1 MRADVPN
8 KPNTRDAISR
18 NLAMPILQLV
28 RWFPH
33 KMAEDIAQGDH
44 FPGPEQ
50 TLIGLAPL
58 AVSWRQQPILRL
70 GCRRGRLLEPTLP
83 KRRGGRSNA
92 WIWRLHILRRKR

>member
-1 MRADVPN
+1 MRADLSN
-8 KPNTRDAISR
+8 KQNTRDTISR
-18 NLAMPILQLV
+18 NLAMRIMQLI

-33 KMAEDIAQGDH
+33 KMVENIAQEGH

-58 AVSWRQQPILRL
+58 AVSWRQRPILRL
-70 GCRRGRLLEPTLP
+70 GCRRGRLLELTPP

-92 WIWRLHILRRKR
+92 WIWKPHIPWRKI